1 MDDKTNIK
9 KGKNTL
15 NSVIIVLIL
24 TVATKLLGF
33 VREALIG
40 SNFGTGV
47 EADAYQMAQRITI
60 TIFMAI
66 GAAITVSVVPI
77 ITKYY
82 TKGENEKANKFI
94 NKVITFFLMLS
105 AGITILVLFFAKEY
119 TSIIAGG
126 FTGERLALTIDFVKI
141 LFPSC
146 MVIFAAY
153 VIRAVLQSRE
163 SFIGYSIM
171 SVPFNLF
178 LILYLMFWVGDY
190 GIYGLV
196 VSTLIAWAFQLIIQI
211 PFTAKDKMK
220 YALDFKIAKDKDIN
234 KFFILF
240 MPILFSTLI
249 YSVST
254 IIDSR
259 FASSLPEGRVS
270 ALNYGY
276 GIYAAIA
283 QTLIYSISAVLF
295 PKLVDNFNVKEFT
308 EFKVDVKNIINN
320 IFYIMIPAQF
330 GLIVLSRPFV
340 EMVFMRGKFDINS
353 ANLTQSAFIF
363 FSVGLVGFAL
373 QEIISKTYF
382 SVNDTKI
389 PTITAILSVILNIVL
404 NIILIGTLG
413 MKGLALATS
422 ISITFNAIVMYIV
435 FQIKYGKWDN
445 IEVIW
450 NGTRV
455 LAASLIMYFSVNYL
469 LINLNKVI
477 AISNNFVY
485 NLVSLVVASLFGI
498 VVYGLATY
506 ILKVK
511 QTEELVE
518 KIAGMIKRR
527 KT

>member
-1 MDDKTNIK
+1 MDNATNINK
-9 KGKNTL
+9 RKNTL

-47 EADAYQMAQRITI
+47 EADAYQMAQRVTI

-82 TKGENEKANKFI
+82 SNGENEKANKFI
-94 NKVITFFLMLS
+94 NKVITFFLIIS
-105 AGITILVLFFAKEY
+105 AGISILVLLFAKEY
-119 TSIIAGG
+119 TSLIAGG
-126 FTGERLALTIDFVKI
+126 FTGERLGLTIDFVKI

-146 MVIFAAY
+146 IIIFAAY

-171 SVPFNLF
+171 SVPFNMF

-196 VSTLIAWAFQLIIQI
+196 VSTLVAWGFQLVIQI
-211 PFTAKDKMK
+211 PFTVKDKMK
-220 YALDFKIAKDKDIN
+220 YALDFRIVKDKDIR

-276 GIYAAIA
+276 GMYAAIA

-295 PKLVDNFNVKEFT
+295 PKLVDNYNAKDFT
-308 EFKVDVKNIINN
+308 EFKNDAQNIINN
-320 IFYIMIPAQF
+320 IFYVMIPAQL

-340 EMVFMRGKFDINS
+340 EMVFMRGKFDVNS

-363 FSVGLVGFAL
+363 FSLGLVGFAL

-382 SVNDTKI
+382 SVNDTKT
-389 PTITAILSVILNIVL
+389 PTITAILSVLLNIIL
-404 NIILIGTLG
+404 NIILIGPLG
-413 MKGLALATS
+413 MKGLALSTS
-422 ISITFNAIVMYIV
+422 IAITFNAIVMYVV
-435 FQIKYGKWDN
+435 FQIKYGRWN
-445 IEVIW
+445 NMEIASSVIK
-450 NGTRV
+450 V
-455 LAASLIMYFSVNYL
+455 LIASLIMYFSVNYL
-469 LINLNKVI
+469 LTNFNKVI
-477 AISNNFVY
+477 AINSNFVY
-485 NLVSLVVASLFGI
+485 NLISLVVASIFGI
-498 VVYGLATY
+498 LVYSLATY
-506 ILKVK
+506 ILNVK
-511 QTEELVE
+511 QTRELFK
-518 KIAGMIKRR
+518 KITKIIIK
-527 KT
+527 